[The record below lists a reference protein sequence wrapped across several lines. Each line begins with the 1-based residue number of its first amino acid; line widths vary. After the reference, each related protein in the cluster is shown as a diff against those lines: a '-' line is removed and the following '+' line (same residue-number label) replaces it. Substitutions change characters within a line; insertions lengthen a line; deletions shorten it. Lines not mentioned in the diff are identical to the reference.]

1 MTEKDAVKLSRNMKD
16 KFWFVPVELRMD
28 PLDAAP
34 LLEQIESRIR
44 GGRDD

>member
-1 MTEKDAVKLSRNMKD
+1 MKD
-16 KFWFVPVELRMD
+16 KFWYVPVELKMNA
-28 PLDAAP
+28 LDAAP